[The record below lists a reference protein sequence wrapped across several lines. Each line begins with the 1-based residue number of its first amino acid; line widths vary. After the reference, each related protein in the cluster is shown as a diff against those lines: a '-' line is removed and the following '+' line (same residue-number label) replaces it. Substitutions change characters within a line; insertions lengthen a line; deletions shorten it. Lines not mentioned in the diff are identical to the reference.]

1 MGRLDD
7 IVERNRKAQ
16 DPARG
21 LIGMAGAELAQ
32 AFDPSV
38 PAHERRTKQ
47 LALVIVG
54 IVVAAAIAAWVLW
67 PGGDAPGGKVIAR
80 DGRTVELSSLWEQRR
95 VVVVFYPGK
104 NCDVCT
110 YILQEAE
117 AHRSQV
123 DADVIAISSH
133 SASQAQQLHEQLHL
147 GFEIYVDPSFQ
158 VIPKWKVPFLA
169 ADSTGYGVFVV
180 ERGGKISFRKIGT
193 YPPWDQIEA
202 LTHGDRG
209 SS

>member
-133 SASQAQQLHEQLHL
+133 SASHAEQLHEKLKL
-147 GFEIYVDPSFQ
+147 GFEIYVDPTFQ
-158 VIPKWKVPFLA
+158 VIPKWDVPFVM
-169 ADSTGYGVFVV
+169 ADATGNALFVV
-180 ERGGKISFRKIGT
+180 EPGGRISYKQIGSF
-193 YPPWDQIEA
+193 PAWNKLIA
-202 LTHGDRG
+202 LTH
-209 SS
+209 SK